1 MKIIPKSAM
10 QINLETETGAFRVY
24 VYETTDGGL
33 EIISEEGKIFV
44 VETSDHDRRVVIH
57 NAEKPSV

>member
-1 MKIIPKSAM
+1 MKIVPRSLIEI
-10 QINLETETGAFRVY
+10 QLETETGTFR

-44 VETSDHDRRVVIH
+44 VETSDHNRRVVIH
-57 NAEKPSV
+57 NAEKPGV